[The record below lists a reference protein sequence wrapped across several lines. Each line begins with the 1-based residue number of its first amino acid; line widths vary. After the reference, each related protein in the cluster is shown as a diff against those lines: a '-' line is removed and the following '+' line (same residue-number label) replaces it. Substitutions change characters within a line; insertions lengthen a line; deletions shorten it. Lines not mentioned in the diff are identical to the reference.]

1 MSRFHLVRVLPQ
13 PHASPVWAV
22 ISSLP
27 RSYEWPEIVYDA
39 TLLGGTSNGIG
50 VLWSLQWEVVFSLLL
65 TVVASFAI
73 AVGFYYAFE
82 RPIHRLARRLNRSI
96 QRKESAGAS
105 AVRI

>member
-1 MSRFHLVRVLPQ
+1 M
-13 PHASPVWAV
+13 